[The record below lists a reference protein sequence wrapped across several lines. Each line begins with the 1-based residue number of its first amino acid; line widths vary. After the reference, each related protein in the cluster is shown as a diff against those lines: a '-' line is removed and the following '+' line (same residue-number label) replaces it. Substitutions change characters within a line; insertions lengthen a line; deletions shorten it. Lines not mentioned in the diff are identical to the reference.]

1 MTFIRIEEVK
11 ERIKQLEKIMNKI
24 DDEEEKKNFNKKTD
38 DSTNVETE

>member
-24 DDEEEKKNFNKKTD
+24 DDEEEKKNVNKKTD